1 MSNSTPILSRRG
13 LWALLLA
20 FAVVWFGTL
29 EYRKL
34 IKPDEG
40 RYAEIAREM
49 AVSGDFVTPRL
60 NGIKYFEKPA
70 LQYWV
75 TATAFKAFGEDE
87 WTARLW
93 PGITGFLSVLLAF
106 FTTQKLFGPRAA
118 LLAAAT
124 LGGSLFTII
133 IGHINTLDMGLSFFL
148 QLALSGVL
156 LANREDARDGERRRW
171 MLVVWAALA
180 GAMLSKGLIALVL
193 CGGTLVGYSLLA
205 RDASPWRRL
214 EALRGIPL
222 FLVLAVPWFVAVSLA
237 NPEFFHFFFI
247 HEHFE
252 RFLTKAHGRYQP
264 PWYFLAVLLVGTLP
278 WTLMMLQA
286 WFGAWLRE
294 RSGAFQPQRL
304 LVLWAFFILA
314 FFSASSSKLPSYI
327 LPMAPALAMLT
338 GVWLT
343 RAARGTLLVHIAIII
358 AVALAG
364 LYFAPHIADRA
375 DAETP
380 IEMMGA
386 YAEWARVAAGV
397 LLAGSVLGWLLVWRR
412 REGGGLIVLA
422 IGGFLALT
430 IVMQGHEKL
439 GRSNSSFSIAQ
450 EVKPLLPAD
459 VPFYSVNMYEQTLP
473 FYLQRTLTLV
483 DYRDELGFGL
493 DQEPQLGVPTIAEF
507 RERWLAGGDA
517 FAVMTPSTFDA
528 LAGDGLPMTV
538 VARDTRRVIVRRP
551 AAAGI
556 SELPSPAAH
565 GGSAKNQ

>member
-1 MSNSTPILSRRG
+1 MTDQPILSRRG
-13 LWALLLA
+13 LWVLLLA

-87 WTARLW
+87 WTARIW

-106 FTTQKLFGPRAA
+106 FTTRRLFGERAA
-118 LLAAAT
+118 LLAAST
-124 LGGSLFTII
+124 LAGCLFMVI
-133 IGHINTLDMGLSFFL
+133 IGHLNTLDMGLSFFM

-156 LANREDARDGERRRW
+156 LANRDGAAPAERRRW

-180 GAMLSKGLIALVL
+180 GAMLSKGLVALVL
-193 CGGTLVGYSLLA
+193 CGAVLVAYSLLA
-205 RDASPWRRL
+205 RDLAPWRRL
-214 EALRGIPL
+214 ELLRGIPL
-222 FLVLAVPWFVAVSLA
+222 FLVLAAPWFVAVSLA

-286 WFGAWLRE
+286 WFGAWFRE
-294 RSGAFQPQRL
+294 RAIGFQPQRL
-304 LVLWAFFILA
+304 LVLWAFVILA

-338 GVWLT
+338 GVWLC
-343 RAARGTLLVHIAIII
+343 RAGRGTLLAHIGIIV
-358 AVALAG
+358 AVALAA
-364 LYFAPHIADRA
+364 LYFAPHISDRA

-380 IEMMGA
+380 HEMMSA

-397 LLAGSVLGWLLVWRR
+397 LLAGAIGGCLLVWRR
-412 REGGGLIVLA
+412 REGGGLLLLA
-422 IGGFLALT
+422 VAGYLALT

-439 GRSNSSFSIAQ
+439 GRSNSSFHIAH
-450 EVKPLLPAD
+450 EVKPLLAPG

-493 DQEPQLGVPTIAEF
+493 DQEPQLWVPTIAEF

-517 FAVMTPSTFDA
+517 FAVMTPGTYDA
-528 LAGDGLPMTV
+528 LAVDLPMDV

-551 AAAGI
+551 GFGVAAAN
-556 SELPSPAAH
+556 AH
-565 GGSAKNQ
+565 